1 MRETDAPSRRFHIH
15 LPRDHAVTDTND
27 TAKLW
32 DLVKAIEFAMMVTED
47 EGMLRSRPMAL
58 AQKEF
63 DGSFWFFTKA
73 SAHKVAEV
81 GQDQRVNLAFSH
93 PGKQDYVSVSGTAS
107 LVRDR
112 AVIDAHWSE
121 PVRTWFPKGK
131 DDPEIALLK
140 VAVQQAEYWD
150 APSSTMLHAYGYVK
164 AVVTGESPQPGG
176 HGTVS
181 MA

>member
-1 MRETDAPSRRFHIH
+1 M
-15 LPRDHAVTDTND
+15 TDTND

-73 SAHKVAEV
+73 SAHKVTEV

-112 AVIDAHWSE
+112 AAIDAHWSE

-131 DDPEIALLK
+131 DDPEIALLQVK
-140 VAVQQAEYWD
+140 VQQAEYWD

-164 AVVTGESPQPGG
+164 AVVTGESPRPGG

-181 MA
+181 MG